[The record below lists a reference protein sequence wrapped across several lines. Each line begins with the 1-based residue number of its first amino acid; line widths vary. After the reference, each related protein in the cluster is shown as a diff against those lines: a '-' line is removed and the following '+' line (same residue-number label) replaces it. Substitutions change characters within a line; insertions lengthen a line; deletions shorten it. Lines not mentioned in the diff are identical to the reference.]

1 MKFKI
6 TTAPYSEANKP
17 IGEIQ
22 FINGFPCPVG
32 LPSKTAHAIV
42 GFLTRLPSVWI
53 PQSKAMPD
61 CDLNNP
67 EHQLAAMNA
76 LDCIGYHAEKE

>member
-6 TTAPYSEANKP
+6 TTAPFNETNKP

-32 LPSKTAHAIV
+32 LSAKYAHAIV
-42 GFLTRLPSVWI
+42 PFLTGMKAVWTPSN
-53 PQSKAMPD
+53 KGMPD